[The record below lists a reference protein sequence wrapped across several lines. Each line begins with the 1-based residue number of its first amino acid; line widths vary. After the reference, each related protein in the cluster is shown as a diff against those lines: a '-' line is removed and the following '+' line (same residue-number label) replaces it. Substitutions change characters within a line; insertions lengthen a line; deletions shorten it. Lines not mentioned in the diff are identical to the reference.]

1 MKKISLI
8 LSPLIIFLL
17 FSCGSNTSKNR
28 TKNKISITD
37 STSLESNEESSL
49 NQSESKTST
58 SSITKLNHNRQLIKL
73 SHHINTA
80 ANEYL
85 PVLSDDEN
93 KLYFSAMDRTGFF
106 DFKVD
111 FTKQKTAGGED
122 VFSSELKDGIWTD
135 ARPITFLNT
144 NGHEIISQ
152 VFKNNNV
159 LITAN
164 YPEKLGPKTA
174 NNGTETTDL
183 FLAKKGKG
191 NTFQIIHFPEPVNSI
206 FDEADGLMAED
217 ESYILFVSD
226 RPGHVGEY
234 QKKGWKWNS
243 SFWGNTDVY
252 VSIKDGDF
260 WSVPVNLGK
269 LVNTA
274 GAERTPWLSKDGLT
288 LFVSSNGQE
297 SNRTDLNVYAFKRTD
312 KTNWTDWEGP
322 IAITDANSDFDDW
335 GYKETKLG
343 NAYIAKVIPLGFKPT
358 QGGTAG
364 DGGIRETNYR
374 TGYEI
379 VGQQVASLNAEN
391 TTDIYYLKKS
401 LEPVFTLPDVFFDFN
416 SAKLKPSML
425 KVLDRLV
432 DLIKQNKNYN
442 LKIEGYTDDVGKD
455 DYNLNLSQQR
465 AEAVKNFLLENG
477 VSNTITAKGLGESN
491 PKYDN
496 TNESVKA
503 KNRRVDIY
511 FITYN

>member
-1 MKKISLI
+1 MTKYFFFITAVIPALLLLESCSGSIEHKKEAS
-8 LSPLIIFLL
+8 S
-17 FSCGSNTSKNR
+17 
-28 TKNKISITD
+28 TD
-37 STSLESNEESSL
+37 SAL
-49 NQSESKTST
+49 NPQNTAEIDSTAAASKGANV
-58 SSITKLNHNRQLIKL
+58 ITILNHKRQLIKL

-111 FTKQKTAGGED
+111 FTKQKTSGGED
-122 VFSSELKDGIWTD
+122 VFCSEIKDGIWAD
-135 ARPITFLNT
+135 ARPISFLNT
-144 NGHEIISQ
+144 NSHEIISQ

-159 LITAN
+159 LMTAN
-164 YPEKLGPKTA
+164 YPEKLGSKIA

-183 FLAKKGKG
+183 FLAKSGKG
-191 NTFQIIHFPEPVNSI
+191 NTFQIMHFPEPVNSI

-234 QKKGWKWNS
+234 HKKGWKWNS

-252 VSIKDGDF
+252 VSVKEGDF
-260 WSVPVNLGK
+260 WSVPLNLGK
-269 LVNTA
+269 VVNTA
-274 GAERTPWLSKDGLT
+274 AAERTPWLSKDGLT

-297 SNRTDLNVYAFKRTD
+297 GNRADLNVYAFKRTD
-312 KTNWTDWEGP
+312 KNSWTDWEGP
-322 IAITDANSDFDDW
+322 IAITDANSNFDDW
-335 GYKETKLG
+335 GYKETKSG
-343 NAYIAKVIPLGFKPT
+343 NAYIARVIPLGFKTT

-379 VGQQVASLNAEN
+379 NGQQVASLNSEN

-401 LEPVFTLPDVFFDFN
+401 LEPIFTMPDVFFDFN

-442 LKIEGYTDDVGKD
+442 LKIEGYTDNVGKE
-455 DYNLNLSQQR
+455 DYNLNLSQKR

-477 VSNTITAKGLGESN
+477 ISNSINAKGLGESN
-491 PKYDN
+491 PKFDN
-496 TNESVKA
+496 INETTKA

-511 FITYN
+511 FITYH

>member
-1 MKKISLI
+1 MLKIIYYLTLFLPVLLLLESCSGNFENKKDISSFDSTFNKESTTEI
-8 LSPLIIFLL
+8 DSNVV
-17 FSCGSNTSKNR
+17 SSKGSNV
-28 TKNKISITD
+28 IT
-37 STSLESNEESSL
+37 
-49 NQSESKTST
+49 
-58 SSITKLNHNRQLIKL
+58 ILNHKRQLLKL
-73 SHHINTA
+73 SHHINTS

-111 FTKQKTAGGED
+111 FTKQKSSGGED

-135 ARPITFLNT
+135 ARPINFLNT
-144 NGHEIISQ
+144 NSHEIISQ
-152 VFKNNNV
+152 VFKNNN
-159 LITAN
+159 LLLTAN
-164 YPEKLGPKTA
+164 YPEKLGPKNS
-174 NNGTETTDL
+174 NNGTESTDL
-183 FLAKKGKG
+183 FLAKSMKG
-191 NTFQIIHFPEPVNSI
+191 NTFQILHFPEPVNSI
-206 FDEADGLMAED
+206 FDEADGVMAED

-226 RPGHVGEY
+226 RPGHLGEY
-234 QKKGWKWNS
+234 HKKGWKWNA

-252 VSIKDGDF
+252 VSIKGGDF
-260 WSVPVNLGK
+260 WSVPLNLGK
-269 LVNTA
+269 VINTA

-288 LFVSSNGQE
+288 LFISSNGQE
-297 SNRTDLNVYAFKRTD
+297 GNRNDLNVYAFKRTD
-312 KTNWTDWEGP
+312 KNNWTDWEGP

-335 GYKETKLG
+335 GYKETKSG
-343 NAYIAKVIPLGFKPT
+343 NAYIARVIPLGFKPT

-364 DGGIRETNYR
+364 DGGIRETNFR

-401 LEPVFTLPDVFFDFN
+401 LEPVFTLPDVFFDLN
-416 SAKLKPSML
+416 SATLKPSML

-442 LKIEGYTDDVGKD
+442 IKIEGYTDDVGKD
-455 DYNLNLSQQR
+455 DYNLNLSQKR
-465 AEAVKNFLLENG
+465 AEAVKNYLIDNSI
-477 VSNTITAKGLGESN
+477 SNAITAKGLGESN

-496 TNESVKA
+496 TNSSLKQ
-503 KNRRVDIY
+503 KNRRVEIY